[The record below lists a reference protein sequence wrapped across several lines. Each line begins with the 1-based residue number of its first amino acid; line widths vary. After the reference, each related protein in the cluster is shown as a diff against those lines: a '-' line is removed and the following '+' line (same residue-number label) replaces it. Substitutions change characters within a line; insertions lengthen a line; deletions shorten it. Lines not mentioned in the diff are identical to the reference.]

1 MEDTDNDSSN
11 VPTIPSSGVQVMQP
25 PQTVLTG
32 NIQTFKS
39 ESDTP
44 FGQTEDS
51 NLTYVT
57 GPDGQMYAYE
67 KPPFNIKQFSI
78 GLLIPLL
85 LIGITGLGNAIFEE
99 PDWPEEPGTDYDA
112 EMQAVN
118 NTTSF
123 SLNLNL
129 TANQIV
135 ISCKISTDSDRF
147 DSYWCNQDEQDEKN
161 QDFTIYKYDQDGE
174 RKVGTYSQSN
184 KQFSYDDGELH
195 EGATVFYKVADK
207 AEFEVY
213 EKETQDRSNT
223 GDFFII
229 FCFAAPVVG
238 IIGSIYGFASG
249 KKDLGIGFLAS
260 TALLPFALFA
270 LLFILW

>member
-1 MEDTDNDSSN
+1 MEDTDKDSSD
-11 VPTIPSSGVQVMQP
+11 VPTIPSSGVQVMQA

-85 LIGITGLGNAIFEE
+85 LIGITAIGNTIFEE
-99 PDWPEEPGTDYDA
+99 SDWPEEPGTDYDA

-123 SLNLNL
+123 TLNLNL
-129 TANQIV
+129 TANEIV

-161 QDFTIYKYDQDGE
+161 QDFTIYKYDREGE

>member
-1 MEDTDNDSSN
+1 MEDTDKDSSD
-11 VPTIPSSGVQVMQP
+11 VLTTPPSDVQAMQA

-32 NIQTFKS
+32 NIQAFKS
-39 ESDTP
+39 ESNTP
-44 FGQTEDS
+44 FGQTAGS
-51 NLTYVT
+51 NLTYVA
-57 GPDGQMYAYE
+57 GPGGQMYAYE

-85 LIGITGLGNAIFEE
+85 LIGITAIGNTIFEE
-99 PDWPEEPGTDYDA
+99 PDWPEEPGTEYDA

-123 SLNLNL
+123 TLNLNL
-129 TANQIV
+129 TANEIV

-161 QDFTIYKYDQDGE
+161 QDFTIYKYDQDNE
-174 RKVGTYSQSN
+174 RKVGTYSHSN

-195 EGATVFYKVADK
+195 EGVTVFYTVADK
-207 AEFEVY
+207 AEFKAY
-213 EKETQDRSNT
+213 DMETQDRGST
-223 GDFFII
+223 TDFFLI

-238 IIGSIYGFASG
+238 IVGSIYGFASG

-260 TALLPFALFA
+260 TALLPFAFFA

>member
-1 MEDTDNDSSN
+1 MEDTDKDSSD
-11 VPTIPSSGVQVMQP
+11 VPTIPSSGVQVMQA

-85 LIGITGLGNAIFEE
+85 LIGITAIGNTIFEE
-99 PDWPEEPGTDYDA
+99 SDWPEEPGTDYDA

-123 SLNLNL
+123 TLNLNL
-129 TANQIV
+129 TANEIV

-161 QDFTIYKYDQDGE
+161 QDFTIYKYDRDGE